1 MNETTIKS
9 TCGKLAV
16 ITVAAS
22 AVLPMAARAETHTLQ
37 PYAYVQSHG
46 VNRVDTG
53 YCAKALSRYFIDFQL
68 TQAKATDQ
76 GIFGGTAENPKCAF
90 YTTHGSNLNYKWYY
104 RDSGSTASTF
114 SGAIDTQRRILTV
127 THSSKTEETAVLS
140 LYDRTGA
147 QTKTQTHSHDGTATT
162 SLSLFALG
170 SGSYLAGTKNIYSFE
185 AADSSTATTPA
196 VFLAPATN
204 ELGAAGFYDVIGGV
218 FHGEAESSPSSN
230 LTFSNGIGSA
240 DDYKYEDGV
249 FSAKFHAY
257 ASDTEKGS
265 VAFGSAEAS
274 GTAEAW
280 VARGSSVTLKA
291 TPATDCDFVSWSGDT
306 WAITSGDVESQTITV
321 KSDTAVQLL
330 ATFKGKTVYTWTG
343 AANESE
349 PQWFTLANWIDGDGN
364 VPAQIDDYSH
374 FVFPQSGD
382 VTVNYNP
389 SDASFRIQTLTFES
403 GAGKVTVT
411 GTAMARVISVVC
423 RNGQANELQN
433 AVAFDSTTDVTATS
447 GHVNFAG
454 GATGVNIS
462 NHTTFYGRY
471 NITTTGD
478 WSPPNG
484 STLKTGSELN
494 LLDGTY
500 YDHNNRLT
508 IESGATVTVKNTKT
522 NGSGSKNLVN
532 RNYGVF
538 KATNEIYSNTEL
550 NNSGGGGGRL
560 ENTTGGG
567 VFITPKLR
575 TTAVLVSPYTPTKTI
590 VGSNG
595 IIHGASGYVRI
606 SNSGS
611 HYFGSYADWQ
621 IYFNN
626 HSNMGTTNKGIRKI
640 GSSGNTTVT
649 FDTTDYYDNT
659 VGRTITA
666 ESGIGG
672 SSADYASTVLVVVQ
686 GIGRFVFANTGTND
700 NDFAGGLTVKDSAT
714 IEVRNGARPGRGN
727 VTLQDSTRL
736 VVPSGRTTL
745 GGTLAFGAGTS
756 LVVSNLVA
764 DATAPVTANSAT
776 ATAGARIVVG
786 GTTQLKPGKY
796 PVLTLASAEAAAAV
810 VQNLTLDATAV
821 RQNGSA
827 KLVANGATVCVKIP
841 MGMMVI
847 VR

>member
-1 MNETTIKS
+1 MKKQTWRA
-9 TCGKLAV
+9 AV
-16 ITVAAS
+16 SAA
-22 AVLPMAARAETHTLQ
+22 AIAAGAMMPSPSLAETHTLQ
-37 PYAYVQSHG
+37 PYAYVQSHS

-53 YCAKALSRYFIDFQL
+53 YCAKTLSRYFIDFQL
-68 TQAKATDQ
+68 TQASLDNQ
-76 GIFGGTAENPKCAF
+76 GIFGGAAENPKCAF
-90 YTTHGSNLNYKWYY
+90 YTTSGSGRRNYKWYY
-104 RDSGSTASTF
+104 RDSGSSASTF
-114 SGAIDTQRRILTV
+114 SAIDTQRRIMTV
-127 THSSKTEETAVLS
+127 THSSKSEETAVLS

-147 QTKTQTHSHDGTATT
+147 QTKTQTYTHDNTATT

-330 ATFKGKTVYTWTG
+330 ATFKDKTVYTWTG

-349 PQWFTLANWIDGDGN
+349 PQWFTLANWTDGDGN

-389 SDASFRIQTLTFES
+389 SDAAFRIQTLTFES

-423 RNGQANELQN
+423 RNGQANVMEN
-433 AVAFDSTTDVTATS
+433 AVAFNNSIDVTATS
-447 GHVNFAG
+447 GCVNFAG
-454 GATGVNIS
+454 GATGSWIV
-462 NHTTFYGRY
+462 NHTTFYGKY
-471 NITTTGD
+471 TITATGD
-478 WSPPNG
+478 WAPPGG

-494 LLDGTY
+494 LLNGTY
-500 YDHNNRLT
+500 YDHISRLT
-508 IESGATVTVKNTKT
+508 IESGATVTVKNTRTDGK
-522 NGSGSKNLVN
+522 GSKELINKN
-532 RNYGVF
+532 SGVF

-550 NNSGGGGGRL
+550 NNGGGGGYM
-560 ENTTGGG
+560 EIGSGGG
-567 VFITPKLR
+567 VFIAATLR
-575 TTAVLVSPYTPTKTI
+575 MTGILIPPSGSTKTI
-590 VGSNG
+590 VGPGG
-595 IIHGASGYVRI
+595 IIHGRYGYVRLV
-606 SNSGS
+606 NSGS
-611 HYFGSYADWQ
+611 HYFGSYANWQ
-621 IYFNN
+621 IYYND
-626 HSNMGTTNKGIRKI
+626 HSHANTTLKGIRKI

-672 SSADYASTVLVVVQ
+672 STANYASSVLVVVQ
-686 GIGRFVFANTGTND
+686 GIGRFVFANTGIDD

-714 IEVRNGARPGRGN
+714 VEVRNGARPGRGN

-745 GGTLAFGAGTS
+745 GGTLAFGADTA
-756 LVVSNLVA
+756 LVVSNLTA
-764 DATAPVTANSAT
+764 DAAAPVTANGAT
-776 ATAGARIVVG
+776 AEAGARIVVG

-796 PVLTLASAEAAAAV
+796 PVLTLTSAEAAAAV
-810 VQNLTLDATAV
+810 VPNLTLDASTV
-821 RQNGSA
+821 TRGDSA
-827 KLVANGATVCVKIP
+827 RLVAKGETVYVSIP
-841 MGMMVI
+841 KGMMII
-847 VR
+847 VK

>member
-1 MNETTIKS
+1 MKTKTI
-9 TCGKLAV
+9 GIALAA
-16 ITVAAS
+16 IGAAIVPS
-22 AVLPMAARAETHTLQ
+22 PSLAETHTLQ

-53 YCAKALSRYFIDFQL
+53 YCAKTLSRYFIDFQL
-68 TQAKATDQ
+68 TQASLDNQ
-76 GIFGGTAENPKCAF
+76 GIFGNTAENPKCAF
-90 YTTHGSNLNYKWYY
+90 YTTSGSGRRNYKWYY
-104 RDSGSTASTF
+104 RDSGSSASTF
-114 SGAIDTQRRILTV
+114 SAIDTQRRIMTV

-147 QTKTQTHSHDGTATT
+147 QTKTQTYSHDNTATT

-204 ELGAAGFYDVIGGV
+204 ELGAAGFYDVIGDA
-218 FHGEAESSPSSN
+218 FHGEAQSSPSSV
-230 LTFSNGIGSA
+230 LTFSDGIGSA

-321 KSDTAVQLL
+321 KNDTAVQLL

-382 VTVNYNP
+382 VTVNYDP
-389 SDASFRIQTLTFES
+389 SDASFRIRTLTFES

-411 GTAMARVISVVC
+411 GAAMARVISVIC

-433 AVAFDSTTDVTATS
+433 AVTFDSTIDVTATS
-447 GHVNFAG
+447 GYVSFSG
-454 GATGVNIS
+454 GATGVGIS
-462 NHTTFYGRY
+462 NHKAFYGKY

-478 WSPPNG
+478 WAAPGG
-484 STLKTGSELN
+484 STLKTGAELN
-494 LLDGTY
+494 LPNGTY

-508 IESGATVTVKNTKT
+508 IESGATVTVNKTRTDGKGGKQLLNKN
-522 NGSGSKNLVN
+522 S
-532 RNYGVF
+532 GVF
-538 KATNEIYSNTEL
+538 KATSEIYSDTNL
-550 NNSGGGGGRL
+550 DGGGGGGGYL

-567 VFITPKLR
+567 VFITKQLR
-575 TTAVLVSPYTPTKTI
+575 TTRVLIPPYTPSKTI
-590 VGSNG
+590 VGPNG
-595 IIHGASGYVRI
+595 IIHGQNGYIRLG
-606 SNSGS
+606 NSSS
-611 HYFGSYADWQ
+611 HYFGSYDNWQ
-621 IYFNN
+621 IFYNN
-626 HSNMGTTNKGIRKI
+626 HNNSGTILKGIRKI

-672 SSADYASTVLVVVQ
+672 STANYASSVLVVVQ
-686 GIGRFVFANTGTND
+686 GIGRFVFANTGIDD

-714 IEVRNGARPGRGN
+714 VEVRNGARPGRGN

-745 GGTLAFGAGTS
+745 GGTLSFGADTS
-756 LVVSNLVA
+756 LVVSNLTA
-764 DATAPVTANSAT
+764 GATAPVTANSAT
-776 ATAGARIVVG
+776 AAAGARIVVG

-810 VQNLTLDATAV
+810 VPNLTLDASTV
-821 RQNGSA
+821 TRGDSA
-827 KLVANGATVCVKIP
+827 RLVAKGETVYVSIPKGFLLIVK
-841 MGMMVI
+841 
-847 VR
+847 

>member
-1 MNETTIKS
+1 MKTKAFGIA
-9 TCGKLAV
+9 LAA
-16 ITVAAS
+16 ICAAMVPS
-22 AVLPMAARAETHTLQ
+22 PSLAETHTLQ

-68 TQAKATDQ
+68 TQASLDNQ
-76 GIFGGTAENPKCAF
+76 GIFGNTAENPKCAF
-90 YTTHGSNLNYKWYY
+90 YTTSGSGRRNYKWYY
-104 RDSGSTASTF
+104 RDSGSSASTF
-114 SGAIDTQRRILTV
+114 SAIDTQRRIMTV

-147 QTKTQTHSHDGTATT
+147 QTKTQTYTHNSTATT

-204 ELGAAGFYDVIGGV
+204 ELGAAGFYDVVGGE
-218 FHGEAESSPSSN
+218 FHGEAQSSPSSN

-240 DDYKYEDGV
+240 DDYKYEGGT

-321 KSDTAVQLL
+321 KNDTAVQLL
-330 ATFKGKTVYTWTG
+330 AMFKDKTVYTWTG

-364 VPAQIDDYSH
+364 VPAQIDGYSH

-389 SDASFRIQTLTFES
+389 SDAAFRIQTLTFES

-411 GTAMARVISVVC
+411 GTAMAQVISVVC

-433 AVAFDSTTDVTATS
+433 AVAFSDKINVTATS

-462 NHTTFYGRY
+462 NHTTFYGKY

-478 WSPPNG
+478 WSPPDG
-484 STLKTGSELN
+484 STLKTGSEIN

-500 YDHNNRLT
+500 YDHNYRLT

-522 NGSGSKNLVN
+522 NGNGSKYLVN
-532 RNYGVF
+532 KNRGVF

-550 NNSGGGGGRL
+550 SNSGGGGGYL

-575 TTAVLVSPYTPTKTI
+575 TTAVLISPYTPTKTI

-640 GSSGNTTVT
+640 GSSGNTTAT

-672 SSADYASTVLVVVQ
+672 STANYASTVLVVVQ
-686 GIGRFVFANTGTND
+686 GIGRFVFANTGIDD

-714 IEVRNGARPGRGN
+714 VEVRNGARPGRGN

-745 GGTLAFGAGTS
+745 GGTLAFGADTA
-756 LVVSNLVA
+756 LVVSNLTVGA
-764 DATAPVTANSAT
+764 AAPVTANGAT
-776 ATAGARIVVG
+776 AAAGARIVVG

-810 VQNLTLDATAV
+810 VPNLTLDASTV
-821 RQNGSA
+821 TRGDSA
-827 KLVANGATVCVKIP
+827 RLVAKGETVYVSIP
-841 MGMMVI
+841 KGMMII
-847 VR
+847 VK

>member
-1 MNETTIKS
+1 MGTKTIR
-9 TCGKLAV
+9 AV
-16 ITVAAS
+16 SAAAICVAA
-22 AVLPMAARAETHTLQ
+22 ALPSLAETHTLQ

-46 VNRVDTG
+46 VNRIDTG
-53 YCAKALSRYFIDFQL
+53 YCAKTLSRYFIDFQL
-68 TQAKATDQ
+68 TQASLDNQ
-76 GIFGGTAENPKCAF
+76 GIFGGAAENPKCAF
-90 YTTHGSNLNYKWYY
+90 YTTSGSGRRNYKWYY
-104 RDSGSTASTF
+104 RDSGSSASTF
-114 SGAIDTQRRILTV
+114 SAIDTQRRIMTV
-127 THSSKTEETAVLS
+127 THSSKSEETAVLS

-147 QTKTQTHSHDGTATT
+147 QTKTQTYTHDNTATT

-204 ELGAAGFYDVIGGV
+204 ELGAAGFYDVVGGV

-240 DDYKYEDGV
+240 DDYKYEGGT
-249 FSAKFHAY
+249 FSTKFHAY

-321 KSDTAVQLL
+321 KNDTAVQLL
-330 ATFKGKTVYTWTG
+330 ATFKDKTVYTWTG

-364 VPAQIDDYSH
+364 VPAQIDGYSH

-433 AVAFDSTTDVTATS
+433 AVTFDSTIDVTATS
-447 GHVNFAG
+447 GYVNFSG
-454 GATGVNIS
+454 GATGVGIS
-462 NHTTFYGRY
+462 NHTAFYGKY
-471 NITTTGD
+471 NITTEGV
-478 WSPPNG
+478 WAPPDG

-494 LLDGTY
+494 LLNGTY
-500 YDHNNRLT
+500 YDHNSRLT
-508 IESGATVTVKNTKT
+508 IESGATVTVKNTRTDGK
-522 NGSGSKNLVN
+522 GSKELINKN
-532 RNYGVF
+532 SGVF
-538 KATNEIYSNTEL
+538 KATNEIYSDTEL
-550 NNSGGGGGRL
+550 NNGGGGGYM
-560 ENTTGGG
+560 EIGSGGG
-567 VFITPKLR
+567 VFITKQLR
-575 TTAVLVSPYTPTKTI
+575 MTKVLIPPYSPTKTI
-590 VGSNG
+590 VGPNG
-595 IIHGASGYVRI
+595 IIHGQNGYVRLV
-606 SNSGS
+606 NWSGS
-611 HYFGSYADWQ
+611 HYFGSYANWQ
-621 IYFNN
+621 IYYND
-626 HSNMGTTNKGIRKI
+626 HSHANTTLKGIRKI

-672 SSADYASTVLVVVQ
+672 STANYASSVLVVVQ
-686 GIGRFVFANTGTND
+686 GIGRFVFANTGIDD

-714 IEVRNGARPGRGN
+714 VEVRNGARPGRGN

-745 GGTLAFGAGTS
+745 GGTLAFGADTA
-756 LVVSNLVA
+756 LVVSNLTEG
-764 DATAPVTANSAT
+764 ATAPVTANGAT
-776 ATAGARIVVG
+776 AEAGARIVVG

-810 VQNLTLDATAV
+810 VPNLTLDASTV
-821 RQNGSA
+821 TRGDSA
-827 KLVANGATVCVKIP
+827 RLVAKGETVYVSIP
-841 MGMMVI
+841 KGLMLI

>member
-1 MNETTIKS
+1 MKKQTWRA
-9 TCGKLAV
+9 AV
-16 ITVAAS
+16 SAA
-22 AVLPMAARAETHTLQ
+22 AIAAGAMMPSPSLAETHTLQ

-321 KSDTAVQLL
+321 KNDTAVQLL

-349 PQWFTLANWIDGDGN
+349 PQWFSLANWIDGDGN

-389 SDASFRIQTLTFES
+389 SDAAFRIQTLTFES

-433 AVAFDSTTDVTATS
+433 AVTFDSTISVTATS
-447 GHVNFAG
+447 GYVNFAG
-454 GATGVNIS
+454 GATGVGIS
-462 NHTTFYGRY
+462 NHTAFYGKY

-478 WSPPNG
+478 WAPPDG

-494 LLDGTY
+494 LLNGTY
-500 YDHNNRLT
+500 YDHNSRLT
-508 IESGATVTVKNTKT
+508 IESGATVTVKNTRTDGK
-522 NGSGSKNLVN
+522 GSKELINKN
-532 RNYGVF
+532 SGVF

-550 NNSGGGGGRL
+550 NNGGGGGYL
-560 ENTTGGG
+560 ENSTGGG
-567 VFITPKLR
+567 VFITKQLR
-575 TTAVLVSPYTPTKTI
+575 MTGVLISPYPPTKMI
-590 VGSNG
+590 VGPNG
-595 IIHGASGYVRI
+595 IIHGQNGYIRLANV
-606 SNSGS
+606 GS
-611 HYFGSYADWQ
+611 HYFGSYANWQ
-621 IYFNN
+621 IYYND
-626 HSNMGTTNKGIRKI
+626 HSHANTTLKGIRKI

-672 SSADYASTVLVVVQ
+672 STANYASRVLVVVQ
-686 GIGRFVFANTGTND
+686 GIGRFVFANTGIND

-745 GGTLAFGAGTS
+745 GGTLAFGADTA
-756 LVVSNLVA
+756 LVVSNLTA
-764 DATAPVTANSAT
+764 DAAAPVTANGAT
-776 ATAGARIVVG
+776 AEAGARIVVG

-810 VQNLTLDATAV
+810 VPNLTLDASTV
-821 RQNGSA
+821 TRGDSA
-827 KLVANGATVCVKIP
+827 RLVAKGETVYVSIP
-841 MGMMVI
+841 KGMMII
-847 VR
+847 VK

>member
-1 MNETTIKS
+1 MKTKTI
-9 TCGKLAV
+9 GIALAA
-16 ITVAAS
+16 ICAAMVPS
-22 AVLPMAARAETHTLQ
+22 PSLAETHTLQ

-53 YCAKALSRYFIDFQL
+53 YCAKTLSRYFIDFQL
-68 TQAKATDQ
+68 TQASLDNQ
-76 GIFGGTAENPKCAF
+76 GIFGNTAENPKCAF
-90 YTTHGSNLNYKWYY
+90 YTTSGSGRRNYKWYY
-104 RDSGSTASTF
+104 RDSGSSASTF
-114 SGAIDTQRRILTV
+114 SAIDTQRRIMTV

-147 QTKTQTHSHDGTATT
+147 QTKTQTYTHNSTATT

-170 SGSYLAGTKNIYSFE
+170 AGNYLAGTKNIYSFE
-185 AADSSTATTPA
+185 AADNSTATTPA

-204 ELGAAGFYDVIGGV
+204 ELGAAGFYDVVGNA

-240 DDYKYEDGV
+240 DDYKYEGGV

-291 TPATDCDFVSWSGDT
+291 TPAADCDFVSWSGDT

-321 KSDTAVQLL
+321 KNDTAVQLL
-330 ATFKGKTVYTWTG
+330 ATFKDKTVYTWTG

-349 PQWFTLANWIDGDGN
+349 PQWFTLANWTDGDGN

-389 SDASFRIQTLTFES
+389 SDASFRIRTLTFES

-433 AVAFDSTTDVTATS
+433 AVTFDSTIDVTATS
-447 GHVNFAG
+447 GYVNFVG
-454 GATGVNIS
+454 GATGVGIS
-462 NHTTFYGRY
+462 NHTTFYGKY
-471 NITTTGD
+471 NITTEGN
-478 WSPPNG
+478 WAPPGG
-484 STLKTGSELN
+484 STLKTGAELN
-494 LLDGTY
+494 LPNGTY
-500 YDHNNRLT
+500 YDHINRLT
-508 IESGATVTVKNTKT
+508 LESGATVTVNKTKT
-522 NGSGSKNLVN
+522 DGNGGKHLVN
-532 RNYGVF
+532 KNSGVF
-538 KATNEIYSNTEL
+538 KATSEIYSDTNL
-550 NNSGGGGGRL
+550 DGGGGGGGYL

-567 VFITPKLR
+567 VFITKQLR
-575 TTAVLVSPYTPTKTI
+575 TTRVLILPYAPTKTI
-590 VGSNG
+590 FGSNG
-595 IIHGASGYVRI
+595 IIHGQNGYVRLG
-606 SNSGS
+606 NSGS
-611 HYFGSYADWQ
+611 HYFGSYDNWQ
-621 IYFNN
+621 IYYND
-626 HSNMGTTNKGIRKI
+626 HSHANTTLKGIRKI

-672 SSADYASTVLVVVQ
+672 SSANYASTVLVVVQ
-686 GIGRFVFANTGTND
+686 GIGRFVFANTGIDD
-700 NDFAGGLTVKDSAT
+700 NDFAGGLTVKGSAT
-714 IEVRNGARPGRGN
+714 VEVRNGARPGRGN

-745 GGTLAFGAGTS
+745 GGTLAFGADTA
-756 LVVSNLVA
+756 LVVSNLTA
-764 DATAPVTANSAT
+764 DATAPVRGSWSA
-776 ATAGARIVVG
+776 ARRSSS
-786 GTTQLKPGKY
+786 P
-796 PVLTLASAEAAAAV
+796 ASIRFSRWRPPR
-810 VQNLTLDATAV
+810 L
-821 RQNGSA
+821 RRPS
-827 KLVANGATVCVKIP
+827 CRI
-841 MGMMVI
+841 
-847 VR
+847 

>member
-1 MNETTIKS
+1 MS
-9 TCGKLAV
+9 MRKLTAAA
-16 ITVAAS
+16 VAAS
-22 AVLPMAARAETHTLQ
+22 AMLSMVARAETHALQ
-37 PYAYVQSHG
+37 PYAYVQSYG

-53 YCAKALSRYFIDFQL
+53 YCAKSLSRYFIDFQL
-68 TQAKATDQ
+68 TQASLDNQ
-76 GIFGGTAENPKCAF
+76 GIFGNTAQNPKCAF
-90 YTTHGSNLNYKWYY
+90 YTTSGNGRRNYKWYY
-104 RDSGSTASTF
+104 RDSSSGASTF
-114 SGAIDTQRRILTV
+114 SGAIDTQRRIMTV
-127 THSSKTEETAVLS
+127 THASASEETAVLS
-140 LYDRTGA
+140 LYNRTGA
-147 QTKTQTHSHDGTATT
+147 LTMTQTYSHNSTATT

-170 SGSYLAGTKNIYSFE
+170 SGSYLAGTKKIYCFE
-185 AADSSTATTPA
+185 AEDNSTATTPTA
-196 VFLAPATN
+196 FLAPTTN
-204 ELGAAGFYDVIGGV
+204 DVGAAGFYDVIGGG
-218 FHGEAESSPSSN
+218 FHGEAQASPSSD
-230 LTFSNGIGSA
+230 LTFSDGIGSA
-240 DDYKYEDGV
+240 DDYKYEGGV

-265 VAFGSAEAS
+265 VAFGSAAAS

-280 VARGSSVTLKA
+280 VGRGSSVTLKA
-291 TPATDCDFVSWSGDT
+291 TPAADCDFVSWSGDT

-364 VPAQIDDYSH
+364 VPAQIDGYSH

-389 SDASFRIQTLTFES
+389 SDAAFRIQTLTFES

-433 AVAFDSTTDVTATS
+433 AVAFSDKINVTATS

-462 NHTTFYGRY
+462 NHTTFYGKY

-478 WSPPNG
+478 WSPPDG
-484 STLKTGSELN
+484 STLKTGSEIN

-500 YDHNNRLT
+500 YDHNYRLT

-522 NGSGSKNLVN
+522 NGNGSKYLVN
-532 RNYGVF
+532 KNRGVF

-550 NNSGGGGGRL
+550 SNSGGGGGYL

-575 TTAVLVSPYTPTKTI
+575 TTAVLISPYTPTKTI

-659 VGRTITA
+659 LGRTITA

-672 SSADYASTVLVVVQ
+672 STANYASTVLVVVQ
-686 GIGRFVFANTGTND
+686 GIGRFVFANTGIND

-714 IEVRNGARPGRGN
+714 VEVRNGARPGRGN

-745 GGTLAFGAGTS
+745 GGTLSFGADTS
-756 LVVSNLVA
+756 LVVSNLTA
-764 DATAPVTANSAT
+764 GATAPVTANSAT
-776 ATAGARIVVG
+776 AAAGARIVVG
-786 GTTQLKPGKY
+786 GTTQLTPGKY
-796 PVLTLASAEAAAAV
+796 PVLTLSSAEAAAALV
-810 VQNLTLDATAV
+810 PNLTLDATAV
-821 RQNGSA
+821 RQKGGA
-827 KLVANGATVCVKIP
+827 RLVAKGDTVYVSIP
-841 MGMMVI
+841 KGLVVI
-847 VR
+847 VK

>member
-1 MNETTIKS
+1 MKTKTI
-9 TCGKLAV
+9 GIALAA
-16 ITVAAS
+16 ICAAMVPS
-22 AVLPMAARAETHTLQ
+22 PSWAETHTLK

-53 YCAKALSRYFIDFQL
+53 YCAKTQSRYFIDFQL
-68 TQAKATDQ
+68 TQASLDNQ
-76 GIFGGTAENPKCAF
+76 GIFGNTAENPKCAF
-90 YTTHGSNLNYKWYY
+90 YTTSGSGRRNYKWYY
-104 RDSGSTASTF
+104 RDSGSSASTF
-114 SGAIDTQRRILTV
+114 SAIDAQRRIMTV

-140 LYDRTGA
+140 LYDRTGP
-147 QTKTQTHSHDGTATT
+147 QTKTQTYTHNSTATT

-170 SGSYLAGTKNIYSFE
+170 SGSYLAGIKNIYSFE

-204 ELGAAGFYDVIGGV
+204 ELGAAGFYDVVGNA
-218 FHGEAESSPSSN
+218 FHGEAQSSPSSD
-230 LTFSNGIGSA
+230 LTFSDGIGSA
-240 DDYKYEDGV
+240 DDYKYEGGT

-321 KSDTAVQLL
+321 KNDTAVQLL

-349 PQWFTLANWIDGDGN
+349 PQWFTLANWTDGDGN

-389 SDASFRIQTLTFES
+389 SDASFRIRTLTFES

-411 GTAMARVISVVC
+411 GAAMARVISVIC

-433 AVAFDSTTDVTATS
+433 AVAFDSTIDVTATS
-447 GHVNFAG
+447 GYVNFSG
-454 GATGVNIS
+454 GATGVGIS
-462 NHTTFYGRY
+462 NHTAFYGKY
-471 NITTTGD
+471 NITTEGN
-478 WSPPNG
+478 WAPPG
-484 STLKTGSELN
+484 SSTLKTGAELN
-494 LLDGTY
+494 LPNGTY
-500 YDHNNRLT
+500 YDHINRLT
-508 IESGATVTVKNTKT
+508 IESGATVTVNKTKT
-522 NGSGSKNLVN
+522 DGNGGKHLVN
-532 RNYGVF
+532 KNSGVF
-538 KATNEIYSNTEL
+538 KASAEIFSETNL
-550 NNSGGGGGRL
+550 DGGGGGGGYL
-560 ENTTGGG
+560 ENSTGGG
-567 VFITPKLR
+567 VFISKQFR
-575 TTAVLVSPYTPTKTI
+575 TTRVLILPYAPTKTI
-590 VGSNG
+590 FGSNG
-595 IIHGASGYVRI
+595 IIHGQNGYVRLG
-606 SNSGS
+606 NSGS
-611 HYFGSYADWQ
+611 HYFGSYDNWQ
-621 IYFNN
+621 IYYND
-626 HSNMGTTNKGIRKI
+626 HSHANTTLKGIRKI

-672 SSADYASTVLVVVQ
+672 SSADYASKVLVVVQ
-686 GIGRFVFANTGTND
+686 GIGRFVFANTGIDD
-700 NDFAGGLTVKDSAT
+700 NDFAGGLTVKGSAT
-714 IEVRNGARPGRGN
+714 VEVRNGARPGRGN

-736 VVPSGRTTL
+736 IVPSGRTTL
-745 GGTLAFGAGTS
+745 GGTLAFGADTS
-756 LVVSNLVA
+756 LVVSNLTEG
-764 DATAPVTANSAT
+764 ATAPVTANNAT
-776 ATAGARIVVG
+776 AAAGARIVVG

-810 VQNLTLDATAV
+810 VPNLTLDASTV
-821 RQNGSA
+821 TRGDSA
-827 KLVANGATVCVKIP
+827 RLVAKGETVYVSIPKGLVIIVK
-841 MGMMVI
+841 
-847 VR
+847 

>member
-1 MNETTIKS
+1 MRTTTIR
-9 TCGKLAV
+9 
-16 ITVAAS
+16 AAI
-22 AVLPMAARAETHTLQ
+22 AAIGAAIVPSPSLAETHTLQ

-53 YCAKALSRYFIDFQL
+53 YCAQTLSRYFIDFQL
-68 TQAKATDQ
+68 TQASLDNQ
-76 GIFGGTAENPKCAF
+76 GIFGNTAENPKCAF
-90 YTTHGSNLNYKWYY
+90 YTTKGSGKRNYKWYY
-104 RDSGSTASTF
+104 RDSGTSASTF
-114 SGAIDTQRRILTV
+114 SAIDAQRRIMTV

-147 QTKTQTHSHDGTATT
+147 QTKTQTYTHNSTATT

-170 SGSYLAGTKNIYSFE
+170 AGNYLAGTKNIYSFE
-185 AADSSTATTPA
+185 AADNSTATTPA

-204 ELGAAGFYDVIGGV
+204 ELGAAGFYDVVGNA

-240 DDYKYEDGV
+240 DDYKYEGGV

-291 TPATDCDFVSWSGDT
+291 TPAADCDFVSWSGDT

-321 KSDTAVQLL
+321 KNDTAVQLL
-330 ATFKGKTVYTWTG
+330 ATFKDKTVYTWTG

-349 PQWFTLANWIDGDGN
+349 PQWFTLANWTDGDGN

-389 SDASFRIQTLTFES
+389 SDASFRIRTLTFES

-433 AVAFDSTTDVTATS
+433 AVTFDSTIDVTATS
-447 GHVNFAG
+447 GYVNFVG
-454 GATGVNIS
+454 GATGVGIS
-462 NHTTFYGRY
+462 NHTTFYGKY
-471 NITTTGD
+471 NITTEGN
-478 WSPPNG
+478 WAPPGG
-484 STLKTGSELN
+484 STLKTGAELN
-494 LLDGTY
+494 LPNGTY
-500 YDHNNRLT
+500 YDHINRLT
-508 IESGATVTVKNTKT
+508 IESGATVTVNKTKT
-522 NGSGSKNLVN
+522 DGNGGKHLVN
-532 RNYGVF
+532 KNSGVF
-538 KATNEIYSNTEL
+538 KATAEIFSETNL
-550 NNSGGGGGRL
+550 DGGGGGGGYL
-560 ENTTGGG
+560 ENSTGGG
-567 VFITPKLR
+567 VFISKQFR
-575 TTAVLVSPYTPTKTI
+575 TTRVLILPYAPTKTI
-590 VGSNG
+590 FGSNG
-595 IIHGASGYVRI
+595 IIHGQNGYVRLG
-606 SNSGS
+606 NSGS
-611 HYFGSYADWQ
+611 HYFGSYDNWQ
-621 IYFNN
+621 IYYND
-626 HSNMGTTNKGIRKI
+626 HSHANTTLKGIRKI

-672 SSADYASTVLVVVQ
+672 SSANYASTVLVVVQ
-686 GIGRFVFANTGTND
+686 GIGRFVFANTGIDD
-700 NDFAGGLTVKDSAT
+700 NDFAGGLTVKGSAT
-714 IEVRNGARPGRGN
+714 VEVRNGARPGRGN

-745 GGTLAFGAGTS
+745 GGTLAFGADTS
-756 LVVSNLVA
+756 LVVSNLTA
-764 DATAPVTANSAT
+764 AATAPVTANSAT
-776 ATAGARIVVG
+776 AAAGARIVVG

-810 VQNLTLDATAV
+810 VPNLTLDASTV
-821 RQNGSA
+821 TRGDSA
-827 KLVANGATVCVKIP
+827 RLVAKGETVYVGIPKGLMIIVK
-841 MGMMVI
+841 
-847 VR
+847 

>member
-1 MNETTIKS
+1 MNKRKQTWRA
-9 TCGKLAV
+9 AV
-16 ITVAAS
+16 SAA
-22 AVLPMAARAETHTLQ
+22 AIAAGAMMPSPTWAETHTLQ

-53 YCAKALSRYFIDFQL
+53 YCAKTLSRYFIDFQL
-68 TQAKATDQ
+68 TQAKAIDQ

-104 RDSGSTASTF
+104 RDSSSGASTF
-114 SGAIDTQRRILTV
+114 SGAIDTQRRIMTV
-127 THSSKTEETAVLS
+127 THASASEETAVLS

-147 QTKTQTHSHDGTATT
+147 QTKTQTYTHNNTATT

-170 SGSYLAGTKNIYSFE
+170 ANSYLAGTKNIYSFE

-204 ELGAAGFYDVIGGV
+204 ELGAAGFYDVVGGE

-240 DDYKYEDGV
+240 DDYKYEGGT
-249 FSAKFHAY
+249 FSTKFHAY

-364 VPAQIDDYSH
+364 VPAQIDGYSH

-433 AVAFDSTTDVTATS
+433 AVTFDSTISVTATS
-447 GHVNFAG
+447 GYVNFSG
-454 GATGVNIS
+454 GATGVGIS
-462 NHTTFYGRY
+462 NHTTFYGKY

-478 WSPPNG
+478 WAPPDG

-522 NGSGSKNLVN
+522 NGSGSKHLVN

-550 NNSGGGGGRL
+550 NNGGGGGYL

-575 TTAVLVSPYTPTKTI
+575 TTAVLIPPYSPTKTI
-590 VGSNG
+590 VGPNG
-595 IIHGASGYVRI
+595 IIHGQNGYVRLV
-606 SNSGS
+606 NSGS
-611 HYFGSYADWQ
+611 HYFGSYANWQ
-621 IYFNN
+621 IYYND
-626 HSNMGTTNKGIRKI
+626 HSHANTTLKGIRKI
-640 GSSGNTTVT
+640 GNSGNTTVT

-672 SSADYASTVLVVVQ
+672 STANYASSVLVVVQ
-686 GIGRFVFANTGTND
+686 GIGRFVFANTGIND

-714 IEVRNGARPGRGN
+714 VEVRNGARPGRGN

-745 GGTLAFGAGTS
+745 GGTLAFGADTA
-756 LVVSNLVA
+756 LVVSNLTA
-764 DATAPVTANSAT
+764 DAAAPVTANGAT
-776 ATAGARIVVG
+776 AEAGARIVVG

-810 VQNLTLDATAV
+810 VPNLTLDASTV
-821 RQNGSA
+821 TGDSA
-827 KLVANGATVCVKIP
+827 RLVAKGETVYVSIP
-841 MGMMVI
+841 KGMMII
-847 VR
+847 VK